1 MALYFPLMINLKGK
15 RCLVVGAGG
24 VAARKVKSLLECEAQ
39 VTVVSKKACSD
50 IEKLA
55 QEGKIKLIE
64 KSFSPEDLDGNFL
77 VFAASD
83 DPITNRLAA
92 IEAAKRGIPVNVADS
107 PELSTFIVPSFLRK
121 GHLTISVSTGGK
133 SPRLARRLKEWIESN
148 IPSGVEELLS
158 KLEKERSFVKKS
170 GLSMVEKVNFYDEII
185 DRSGILKKKGDIEN

>member
-1 MALYFPLMINLKGK
+1 MALYFPLMMNLKGK

-24 VAARKVKSLLECEAQ
+24 VATRKVKSLLECEAQ
-39 VTVVSKKACSD
+39 ITVVSKKACSD
-50 IEKLA
+50 IVKLA

-92 IEAAKRGIPVNVADS
+92 MEAAKRGIPVNVADS
-107 PELSTFIVPSFLRK
+107 PELSTFLVPSYFRK
-121 GHLTISVSTGGK
+121 GHLTVSVSTGGK

-148 IPSGVEELLS
+148 MPSGVEELLS

-185 DRSGILKKKGDIEN
+185 DRSGILKKKEDIEN